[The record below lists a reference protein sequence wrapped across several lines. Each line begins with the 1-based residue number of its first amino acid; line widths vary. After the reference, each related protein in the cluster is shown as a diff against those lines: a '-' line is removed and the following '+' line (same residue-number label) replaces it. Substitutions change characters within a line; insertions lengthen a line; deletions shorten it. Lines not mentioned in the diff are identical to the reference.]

1 MKGRGFIEQ
10 IANTHWITEE
20 AREFQKNI
28 YFYFIEYANAFDFVD
43 HKKRWK
49 ILKEIGV
56 LDNLTSDQI
65 RSVAQSCPTLRPH
78 ESQHTRPPCPS
89 PTPRV
94 H

>member
-1 MKGRGFIEQ
+1 MKGRGFREQ

-78 ESQHTRPPCPS
+78 ESQHVRSPCPS

>member
-1 MKGRGFIEQ
+1 MKGRGFREQ

-65 RSVAQSCPTLRPH
+65 RSVAQSCPTLQPH
-78 ESQHTRPPCPS
+78 ESQHVRSPCPS